1 MQKIVPIGSIGIFL
15 NCFAAVSCVAVIA
28 LWYPGSHLDYTISRG
43 VDNTDNRVKRDSGDG
58 ARKDGLDG
66 WGFNGWG
73 PNVWGFA
80 DSTESNSESGW
91 SCQFVILAAIFAGLG
106 IIPVIKAK
114 IGPEADGLTTTLVN
128 SA

>member
-1 MQKIVPIGSIGIFL
+1 MQKIIGSIGIFL

-28 LWYPGSHLDYTISRG
+28 LWYPGSHLDYTISHG
-43 VDNTDNRVKRDSGDG
+43 VNNRVKRESGDRAG
-58 ARKDGLDG
+58 TDGLDG

-73 PNVWGFA
+73 SNVWGFS